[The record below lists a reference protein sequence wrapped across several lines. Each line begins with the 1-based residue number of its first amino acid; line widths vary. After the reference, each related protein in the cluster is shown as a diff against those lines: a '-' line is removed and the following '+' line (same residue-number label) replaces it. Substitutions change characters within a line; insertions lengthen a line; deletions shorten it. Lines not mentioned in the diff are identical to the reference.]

1 MLQRSAKRVVTP
13 GADVSPADPPTGP
26 VARRWVRLL
35 GGVLAGL
42 CVAAGLTPAQAQKR
56 YDAGAND
63 SSVLVGQTLPYSGP
77 ASAYGTLGRVEAAY
91 LRKVNDAGGILGRR
105 ITLISLD
112 DAYSPPKTVEM
123 TRRLVEKDEVL
134 LLFNMVGAATNSAV
148 HKYVNDRHIPHL
160 LLATGASKFADPKS
174 FPWSMP
180 GLPTYALETR
190 LYAKHILA
198 TRPRARIAAL
208 YQDDDAGRDWMDG
221 LKEGLG
227 AQVGQIVAEA
237 SFQASDATID
247 SQVIAL
253 QASGADVLV
262 TMGIAKFGALAIRKV
277 HDLGWKPTHYMVSV
291 AAQVNATFIPA
302 GVDKAVGVLSAGTA
316 KDPRDPQWADHPG
329 MKDYLSF
336 MKAYLPA
343 GDPMD
348 GLNVAGYN
356 SAQILVQILRQCG
369 DDLTHDNVMRQ
380 AANLH
385 DLQLPMLLPGI
396 AINTSPTDYLVYKS
410 VQMRRFDGVRL
421 INLGEVIKL

>member
-1 MLQRSAKRVVTP
+1 MPHPSTDHAASPHPNLPHRSAPAVLRARRRSRVVA
-13 GADVSPADPPTGP
+13 GI
-26 VARRWVRLL
+26 
-35 GGVLAGL
+35 LAGL
-42 CVAAGLTPAQAQKR
+42 CSLAALTAALAQKR
-56 YDAGAND
+56 YDPGASD
-63 SSVLVGQTLPYSGP
+63 TAILVGQTLPYSGP

-91 LRKVNDAGGILGRR
+91 LRKINDEGGILGRR

-134 LLFNMVGAATNSAV
+134 LLFNMLGAPTNSAV

-160 LLATGASKFADPKS
+160 LLATGASKFADPKN
-174 FPWSMP
+174 FPWTLP
-180 GLPTYALETR
+180 GSPTYALETR

-198 TRPRARIAAL
+198 TRPKARIAAL
-208 YQDDDAGRDWMDG
+208 YQDDDAGRDFMDG
-221 LKEGLG
+221 LKAGLG

-277 HDLGWKPTHYMVSV
+277 HDLGWKPTHYMVGV
-291 AAQVNATFIPA
+291 AAQVSATFVPA

-316 KDPRDPQWADHPG
+316 KDPRDPQWADDPG
-329 MKDYLSF
+329 MKDYLAF
-336 MKAYLPA
+336 MKAYYPA
-343 GDPMD
+343 GDPLD
-348 GLNVAGYN
+348 GLNVTGYN
-356 SAQILVQILRQCG
+356 SAQVLVQVLRQCG

-380 AANLH
+380 AANLR
-385 DLQLPMLLPGI
+385 DLTVPMLLPGI
-396 AINTSPTDYLVYKS
+396 VINTSPTDYLMYKS
-410 VQMRRFDGVRL
+410 LQMRRFDGVRL
-421 INLGEVIKL
+421 INLGELIKL